1 MSNILHLENEDFDDK
16 NMLKSE
22 LVFSDEKTYKIEK
35 DDLCMIMIYADWCP
49 YCVKATPIYNEFVS
63 KYKDKDVKFFKINEN
78 QTGLMRRIKK
88 IVGEKITFPSFY
100 FFVDG
105 KKVGKY
111 EGERTIEGLN
121 KSIDKYK

>member
-1 MSNILHLENEDFDDK
+1 MTTILHLENEDFDDK

-22 LVFSDEKTYKIEK
+22 LIFSDGKTYKIEK

-49 YCVKATPIYNEFVS
+49 YCVHAKPIYNEFVS